1 MFCIYNYFLS
11 ILYSSTNYEKFLPL
25 LAFYI
30 TLLNTCFYHG
40 LRMVEMTE
48 IYLLNFNIVVYFNV
62 QNRLMLLSNC
72 AVCSKKK
79 STFIKNLELSN
90 D

>member
-1 MFCIYNYFLS
+1 MEFLIYMLYNFILIFLINVHIPKCFVYIITFYQYCIPVS
-11 ILYSSTNYEKFLPL
+11 IMENFLPL

-30 TLLNTCFYHG
+30 TLFNTCFYHG

-62 QNRLMLLSNC
+62 
-72 AVCSKKK
+72 
-79 STFIKNLELSN
+79 
-90 D
+90 